1 MDWLRQVPMGQYVD
15 GPTGWL
21 RRLDPRLK
29 LAWSLVFLLTP
40 VLAGPLWR
48 VGLVVALVLIT
59 LGSGL
64 ARSLWWRSVLLLTTL
79 AVVVGLLSMFLPAV
93 DPPAAFPLRNPA
105 ELPGSRRK
113 APPGICCASVP
124 CSWVVSSWGRWWW
137 IGPRRCW
144 GCERR
149 P

>member
-15 GPTGWL
+15 GSTGWL

-59 LGSGL
+59 FGSGL
-64 ARSLWWRSVLLLTTL
+64 ARSLWWRSVLLLTAL
-79 AVVVGLLSMFLPAV
+79 AILVGLLSMFLPAV

-105 ELPGSRRK
+105 ELPGLETE
-113 APPGICCASVP
+113 
-124 CSWVVSSWGRWWW
+124 
-137 IGPRRCW
+137 GPS
-144 GCERR
+144 
-149 P
+149 

>member
-15 GPTGWL
+15 GSTGWL

-29 LAWSLVFLLTP
+29 LVWSLVFLLTP

-64 ARSLWWRSVLLLTTL
+64 AGSLWWRSVLLLTAL
-79 AVVVGLLSMFLPAV
+79 AVVVGLLSMLLPAV
-93 DPPAAFPLRNPA
+93 DPPAAFPLRSPA
-105 ELPGSRRK
+105 ELSGLEMEGP
-113 APPGICCASVP
+113 
-124 CSWVVSSWGRWWW
+124 SWDRLQY
-137 IGPRRCW
+137 
-144 GCERR
+144 
-149 P
+149 

>member
-15 GPTGWL
+15 GSTGWL

-59 LGSGL
+59 FGSGL
-64 ARSLWWRSVLLLTTL
+64 ARSVVEVCFAADGLGRCGGPPVDVL
-79 AVVVGLLSMFLPAV
+79 AGCGSPCGLPA
-93 DPPAAFPLRNPA
+93 AQ
-105 ELPGSRRK
+105 PG
-113 APPGICCASVP
+113 
-124 CSWVVSSWGRWWW
+124 
-137 IGPRRCW
+137 
-144 GCERR
+144 
-149 P
+149 

>member
-15 GPTGWL
+15 GSTGWL

-40 VLAGPLWR
+40 VLAEPLWR

-64 ARSLWWRSVLLLTTL
+64 ARSLWWRPVLLLTAL
-79 AVVVGLLSMFLPAV
+79 AVVVAAPSLARRRVCRASRV
-93 DPPAAFPLRNPA
+93 IRVPAAKQ
-105 ELPGSRRK
+105 EWDLPQVR
-113 APPGICCASVP
+113 
-124 CSWVVSSWGRWWW
+124 
-137 IGPRRCW
+137 
-144 GCERR
+144 
-149 P
+149 